1 MKTTRLF
8 LFCLL
13 AVCCSLAARADTR
26 NLVTQS
32 TPTDCGPAALA
43 TLLRF
48 YLDVPAGEEE
58 IMRLAKYR
66 AERGTTL
73 LGLEGA
79 ANAKGCAADSFLMSW
94 PTLREQMATFPAP
107 VVVRLLN
114 PEPHF
119 VLLLAIENGRVFL
132 ADPANG
138 NVALSRD
145 AFLRRWYAP
154 EGAEGF
160 VFITAAPGGRVNTAR
175 VRQTVEG
182 LRRALRNLEEVS
194 R

>member
-1 MKTTRLF
+1 MKTTRIF
-8 LFCLL
+8 LPLLL
-13 AVCCSLAARADTR
+13 AACCLSARADTR

-48 YLDVPAGEEE
+48 YLDVPTGEDE
-58 IMRLAKYR
+58 ILRLSNYR

-79 ANAKGCAADSFLMSW
+79 ATAKGCAADSFLMSW
-94 PTLREQMATFPAP
+94 PTLREQMATFPTP
-107 VVVRLLN
+107 VLVRLLN

-119 VLLLAIENGRVFL
+119 VLLLGIENGRVFL

-138 NVALSRD
+138 NITLTRD
-145 AFLRRWYAP
+145 VFLRRWYAP

-160 VFITAAPGGRVNTAR
+160 VFITAAPGGRVNAER
-175 VRQTVEG
+175 IRQTVEG